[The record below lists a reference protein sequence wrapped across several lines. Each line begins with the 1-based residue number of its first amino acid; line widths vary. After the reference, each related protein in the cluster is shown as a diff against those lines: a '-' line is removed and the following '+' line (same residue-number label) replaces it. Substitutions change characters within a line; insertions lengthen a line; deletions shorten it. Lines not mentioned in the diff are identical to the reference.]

1 VTIGDRPEGE
11 LVAAVDVRAGRDLPT
26 AVADF
31 LGGAGVLVVDGQER
45 GSADGAAFETR
56 DPATE
61 DVLAEIPQAG
71 PEDVDAAVRAAAAA
85 HRDGRWRRLDP
96 GKRASVLLAASEA
109 IKRHATELAW
119 VDTLD
124 HGKPLKH
131 AVGEMI
137 SAANTFRYFAGL
149 VDKPIGE
156 VLPARP
162 GRFVYS
168 QREPVGVCAQII
180 PWNFPL
186 LMAAWK
192 LAPAL
197 AFGNTAVLKPAEQT
211 PLSALWLVRL
221 LADAGVPDG
230 VVNLVQ
236 GPGEVT
242 GQALIEHPDVDKI
255 AFTGSTAVGK
265 HIMRIAADHLHKVTL
280 ELGGKSP
287 NLVFPDA
294 GDLERLARR
303 AAFACFYN
311 AGEVCTA
318 GTRLVVDRAIHDE
331 LVGKVAAVAD
341 ATVVRPGWAEAAG
354 MGPLV
359 TCEHR
364 DRVDGYVAAA
374 RDEGA
379 ELVTGGGPPE
389 ELEAGYFYRP
399 TVFDG
404 VTPTMRLAREEV
416 FGPVLAVQTFD
427 DEDEAIALANDV
439 DYGLAAAVWTRD
451 LARAHRVASRLDA
464 GTVWVNTYGEIDAP
478 VSFGGVKQSGF
489 GRELG
494 PYAVEAYT
502 QPKSVWIA
510 T

>member
-1 VTIGDRPEGE
+1 
-11 LVAAVDVRAGRDLPT
+11 VAATIDVTAGRDVPQPVRDL
-26 AVADF
+26 
-31 LGGAGVLVVDGQER
+31 LEGAGVLVIDGEER
-45 GSADGAAFETR
+45 PRASDGGTFTTI

-61 DVLAEIPQAG
+61 QVLAELPQATA
-71 PEDVDAAVRAAAAA
+71 EDVDDAVRAAATA
-85 HRDGRWRRLDP
+85 HRDGRWRSLDP
-96 GKRASVLLAASEA
+96 GKRASVLLKVSDA
-109 IKRHATELAW
+109 IKQHATELAW

-124 HGKPLKH
+124 HGKPLKM
-131 AVGEMI
+131 AIGEML

-149 VDKPIGE
+149 VDKPSGAVIPSRE
-156 VLPARP
+156 
-162 GRFVYS
+162 GRFIYTD
-168 QREPVGVCAQII
+168 REPIGVCAQII

-197 AFGNTAVLKPAEQT
+197 AFGNTTVLKPAEQT

-221 LADAGVPDG
+221 LHEAGVPAG

-236 GPGEVT
+236 GVGEVT
-242 GQALIEHPDVDKI
+242 GQALIEHPEVDKI
-255 AFTGSTAVGK
+255 AFTGSTEIGK
-265 HIMRIAADHLHKVTL
+265 HIMRTAADTLKRVTL

-294 GDLERLARR
+294 GDLDRLARR
-303 AAFACFYN
+303 ASFACFYN

-318 GTRLVVDRAIHDE
+318 GTRLVVDAAIHDE
-331 LVGKVAAVAD
+331 LVSKVVAAAESTRVA
-341 ATVVRPGWAEAAG
+341 PGWDEKAA

-359 TCEHR
+359 SDEQFA
-364 DRVDGYVAAA
+364 RVAEYVDIA
-374 RDEGA
+374 RSEGA
-379 ELVTGGGPPE
+379 SLLTGGDRAEG
-389 ELEAGYFYRP
+389 LDTGYFYAP

-404 VTPTMRLAREEV
+404 VAPTMRLAQEEV
-416 FGPVLAVQTFD
+416 FGPVLAVQTFE

-439 DYGLAAAVWTRD
+439 SYGLAAAVWTRD
-451 LARAHRVASRLDA
+451 LGRAHRVASKLQA
-464 GTVWVNTYGEIDAP
+464 GTVWVNTYGEIDTSVP
-478 VSFGGVKQSGF
+478 FGGFKASGI

-494 PYAVEAYT
+494 HTAVEAYT